1 MKEVTDLSI
10 FISVYELR
18 NYINDMLKM
27 CADDHDDHKK
37 DTQRYAIFSKES
49 IANGDPVDIIY
60 MNKHIFPI
68 KESSISL
75 DDLMMELIFGKDKDK
90 VKKHDMWCSTD
101 VYKNT
106 DNNACYDLIITIHN
120 IYATDTYKHY
130 IQSFINNLKNS
141 NKE

>member
-10 FISVYELR
+10 FICAFELR
-18 NYINDMLKM
+18 NYINDMLKI
-27 CADDHDDHKK
+27 CVDDHDDHKK
-37 DTQRYAIFSKES
+37 DARRYAIINKES

-60 MNKHIFPI
+60 MDKYRSPI

-101 VYKNT
+101 VYKNNT
-106 DNNACYDLIITIHN
+106 CYDLIITIHN
-120 IYATDTYKHY
+120 IYATNIYKHY
-130 IQSFINNLKNS
+130 IQSFIDNLRTSNN
-141 NKE
+141 EY